1 MKNHE
6 KVLDEFRKKVVI
18 TLADLIQ
25 IDQWSPSTTH
35 RYLKKWGVL
44 NSFNHNGMYYVL
56 NDIPSFNANGLW
68 EYKGIRFSKYGNL
81 TETIIGLV
89 ANSKNGL
96 SASEIGALVGS
107 DVHPFLKRLTAK
119 NLLNRIKKTR
129 GYVYISADPKIR
141 ETQEKSIYDQDASS
155 VAKLSSEKTVAIL
168 VEKIKNPE
176 LDANEI
182 AVLLR
187 RKGIDIQGS
196 DINDFL
202 SLHGLG
208 KKK

>member
-1 MKNHE
+1 MKNHQ
-6 KVLDEFRKKVVI
+6 KVLDEFRKKVVM
-18 TLADLIQ
+18 TLADLMQ

-35 RYLKKWGVL
+35 RYLKKWRAL
-44 NSFNHNGMYYVL
+44 NSFNHNGMCYVL
-56 NDIPSFNANGLW
+56 NDIPSFNDAGLW
-68 EYKGIRFSKYGNL
+68 EYEGVRFSKYGNL
-81 TETIIGLV
+81 TETIIALV

-107 DVHPFLKRLTAK
+107 DVHPFLKRLAAK
-119 NLLNRIKKTR
+119 DLLNRIRKTR

-141 ETQEKSIYDQDASS
+141 EAQEKSIYDQDASS
-155 VAKLSSEKTVAIL
+155 ASKLSSEKTVAIL

-196 DINDFL
+196 DVADFL
-202 SLHGLG
+202 SLHGIG